1 MKCVLLVAGHGAALE
16 SEVRADD
23 SGRYSHLCGVPKA
36 LMPAGRRNGRRIL
49 DHWWDIIKGRRHFSE
64 VRTKREMEKLLLL

>member
-16 SEVRADD
+16 SEVRSDD

-64 VRTKREMEKLLLL
+64 VDKKEKLLLLLLL